1 MKLITWNCARGF
13 DKKKGPDLPN
23 AIRTLLSFRSAQRN
37 QPNRP
42 RTTDTKLSGPT
53 AIRNIGMGVFYRKN
67 WTLRRLDGT
76 PSGIEWVIPFAVT
89 GPQNF
94 TLIAV
99 WACQIKGDKS
109 ASYVGQIDLALR
121 KHRKWFENGPVVMM
135 GDFNSSSNLYSD
147 KERHGWNHS
156 KMVNELR
163 ELGLV
168 SVYHALANE
177 DHGKEKAPTFHQS
190 KDEAKP
196 FHFDYIFAPQ
206 EWLARMNVTVGSY
219 AEWRTH
225 SDHCPVTAEIFG

>member
-13 DKKKGPDLPN
+13 DKKKALIFSTNPDIAVIQECSKKSTESP
-23 AIRTLLSFRSAQRN
+23 AYDGYEAVW
-37 QPNRP
+37 
-42 RTTDTKLSGPT
+42 TDGNP
-53 AIRNIGMGVFYRKN
+53 NIGMGVFYRRN

-76 PSGIEWVIPFAVT
+76 PSGIEWIVPFAVT

-99 WACQIKGDKS
+99 WACQVKGGKS

-135 GDFNSSSNLYSD
+135 GDFNSSSSLYSD
-147 KERHGWNHS
+147 KERYGWNHS

-219 AEWRTH
+219 AE
-225 SDHCPVTAEIFG
+225 